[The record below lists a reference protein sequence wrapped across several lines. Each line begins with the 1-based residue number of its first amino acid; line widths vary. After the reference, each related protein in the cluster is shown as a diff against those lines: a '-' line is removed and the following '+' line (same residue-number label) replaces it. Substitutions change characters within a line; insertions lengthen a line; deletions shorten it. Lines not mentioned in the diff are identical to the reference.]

1 VANEIIWSPLAVETY
16 ESIIDYLLLNFG
28 EKAAIKFVQ
37 LVDDLI
43 WLIASNPKMFRK
55 SSKKADVYLASIQ
68 KKVTL
73 FYRFKASK
81 KQVELI
87 VFWGKQNPAN
97 LPL

>member
-1 VANEIIWSPLAVETY
+1 MVNEIIWSPLAIETY

-28 EKAAIKFVQ
+28 EKAAITFVQ
-37 LVDDLI
+37 LVDEMI

-55 SSKKADVYLASIQ
+55 SSKKVDVYLASIR

-73 FYRFKASK
+73 FYRFKPAK

-87 VFWGKQNPAN
+87 VFWGKQNPVN
-97 LPL
+97 LPF